1 MEGQLAK
8 SNLFS
13 YNSPMKYQAKP
24 LPFLKPLKGISEKT
38 MTIHHDKLYV
48 GYVNKRNEIEEK
60 LAVADRSLA
69 NATYSEFGELKREE
83 SFAANG
89 IFLHEYYFNVLG
101 GDGALGGENN
111 QGGTLIEAIKTEFGS
126 YNKWLE
132 DFKATG
138 MTARG
143 WVVLALD
150 FNDGRLHNYLCDTH
164 NHGGI
169 WGALPIVVLDMYEHA
184 YFIDYGS
191 DRKTY
196 IEDYMQNLNW
206 PAAQE
211 IYQKVANMMP
221 RKK

>member
-38 MTIHHDKLYV
+38 MTIHHVKLYV

-111 QGGTLIEAIKTEFGS
+111 QGGSLIEAIKTEFGS

-169 WGALPIVVLDMYEHA
+169 WGALPLVVLDMYEHA